1 MTRGDDGGVV
11 FVVEGG
17 AAEVNEPHRGVVY
30 PPLAAL
36 LRATK
41 KKEKKKQRAPVE
53 QQVQIID
60 AHLCQEIHQQL
71 KESFQHAKLS

>member
-1 MTRGDDGGVV
+1 MARGDDGGVV

-41 KKEKKKQRAPVE
+41 KKKNPTSSLDVE
-53 QQVQIID
+53 QQIQSTV

-71 KESFQHAKLS
+71 KENFQHAKLS